1 MRPVRC
7 RQDTAQPCLTYR
19 AAAQLA
25 YVRGSVGAVDKADGH
40 LAGLCAF
47 PQEALLQ
54 RILVAGVEQD
64 LRVALAVTFCSAC
77 HILPQRRSVLSLQ
90 LGKMAYLIHRYT
102 KAAQALSRLHVQ
114 SGDKV
119 WALALLLQQHIVQ
132 LQGEPVQRPVS
143 AALCA
148 K

>member
-1 MRPVRC
+1 MRPARC

-25 YVRGSVGAVDKADGH
+25 YVRCSVGAVDKADGH
-40 LAGLCAF
+40 LAGLRAF
-47 PQEALLQ
+47 AQEALLQ

-90 LGKMAYLIHRYT
+90 LGRCYLTHRHT

-119 WALALLLQQHIVQ
+119 WALALLLHQYIVQ